1 MNKIINLV
9 NNSRLKLGK
18 WFWVV
23 LAVVLIIGWRIIVSA
38 NKTTKIQTVQVT
50 RGELVESVA
59 TSGEIKAD
67 QYSQLTFP
75 SGGKVSWIGV
85 KIGQKVVKGQAI
97 AQLDAIS
104 LNAAYEQALNNY
116 RNYQATAD
124 NVLDTLKGKA
134 TTETLSEKA
143 TRTAAEVARD
153 NAYNAVLAAQ
163 DNLRNAMIYAPF
175 AGTVDSIIP
184 SSPGINVLPGAANY
198 TVINPDSVYFDAEV
212 EETDLPRVALGQ
224 TVNIKLDAYPNDSY
238 SGTVTNI
245 GMVAFTS
252 STGGNAY
259 HIRISLPKNTD
270 MKFKVGMGGDI
281 EIIFN
286 KIENTLKVPVS
297 SIVTDTKSYVWV
309 IENGHAKKT
318 IVETGG
324 ENNDDVEIKS
334 GVNESQT
341 VISQPPALLKD
352 GQRVSI

>member
-1 MNKIINLV
+1 MQKVLG
-9 NNSRLKLGK
+9 SLKDIRKRMGK

-23 LAVVLIIGWRIIVSA
+23 LVILSIIGWRIAVSA
-38 NKTTKIQTVQVT
+38 NKTTKVQLVEVT
-50 RGELVESVA
+50 RGELVQSVS

-67 QYSQLTFP
+67 QHSQLTFP
-75 SGGKVSWIGV
+75 SGGKISWVGV

-97 AQLDAIS
+97 AQLDSIS
-104 LNAAYEQALNNY
+104 LYAAYQTALNNY
-116 RNYQATAD
+116 RNYQASAD
-124 NVLDTLKGKA
+124 NVLDSLKGND
-134 TTETLSEKA
+134 TTETFSQKA
-143 TRTAAEVARD
+143 TRTTAEVNKD
-153 NAYNAVLAAQ
+153 NAYNSVLAAQ

-175 AGTVDSIIP
+175 AGIVDSVVP
-184 SSPGINVLPGAANY
+184 SSPRINVLPGAANY
-198 TVINPDSVYFDAEV
+198 TVVNPDSVYFDAEV

-252 STGGNAY
+252 GTGGNAY

-324 ENNDDVEIKS
+324 ENNDEVEIKS
-334 GVNESQT
+334 GISEGQS